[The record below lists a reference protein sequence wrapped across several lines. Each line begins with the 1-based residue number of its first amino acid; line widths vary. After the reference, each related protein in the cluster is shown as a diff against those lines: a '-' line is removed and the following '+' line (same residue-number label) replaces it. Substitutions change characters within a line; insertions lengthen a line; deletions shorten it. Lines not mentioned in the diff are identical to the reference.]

1 MAQWGEVNK
10 SQTFRLLVAL
20 VSISLIY
27 IYIYITVMGQVNNFF
42 FLNSKLKSKIECY
55 QIYLLKNKIREITK
69 TQEYF
74 YFFSKTK

>member
-1 MAQWGEVNK
+1 
-10 SQTFRLLVAL
+10 
-20 VSISLIY
+20 
-27 IYIYITVMGQVNNFF
+27 MGQVNSYGSSQQFFF

>member
-1 MAQWGEVNK
+1 
-10 SQTFRLLVAL
+10 
-20 VSISLIY
+20 
-27 IYIYITVMGQVNNFF
+27 MGQVNNFF
-42 FLNSKLKSKIECY
+42 FFYSKLKSKIECY

>member
-1 MAQWGEVNK
+1 
-10 SQTFRLLVAL
+10 
-20 VSISLIY
+20 
-27 IYIYITVMGQVNNFF
+27 MGQVNNFF